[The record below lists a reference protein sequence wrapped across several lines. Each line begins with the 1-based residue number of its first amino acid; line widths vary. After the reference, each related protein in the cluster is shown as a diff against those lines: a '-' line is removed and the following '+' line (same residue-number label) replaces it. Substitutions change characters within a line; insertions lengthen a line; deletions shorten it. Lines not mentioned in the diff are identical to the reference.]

1 MRWLIA
7 LLLVTGTAHA
17 DQRFSTF
24 GLGTSMAR
32 NEPGWALRVE
42 HRFDTGH
49 PEKSDPLFGMRAGLD
64 TWDAG
69 GHWGIAMP
77 IGFYGVA
84 QVHAMR
90 TTLGGGLGL
99 WTLDKSGGEIHAGV
113 SPFASASLEGS
124 IGTLLVSLDG
134 RLARQVIGETGDFN
148 VYTVMLMV
156 GRRLKR

>member
-7 LLLVTGTAHA
+7 LLLLTSTAHA
-17 DQRFSTF
+17 DQRFAAF
-24 GLGTSMAR
+24 GLGTSMAA
-32 NEPGWALRVE
+32 NEPGWALRFE

-49 PEKSDPLFGMRAGLD
+49 PEKSDPLFGARVGLD

-77 IGFYGVA
+77 LGFYTGA
-84 QVHAMR
+84 QIHSMR
-90 TTLGGGLGL
+90 TTIGGGLGL

-124 IGTLLVSLDG
+124 VGTLLLSLDG

-156 GRRLKR
+156 GKRFTR